1 MGEVKKT
8 KKRNEKRRTPIAP
21 LIELETESQF
31 RSSLSLSLSFSQH
44 LLFPTLFR
52 RIQANTM
59 GKEVA
64 GDAMDVE
71 NVKPGDDKKA
81 SLKKDAIKAASK
93 PPPPPSVLEAAAMRD
108 VRALP
113 ARALRLAAAARARVT
128 GADVLAFSRE
138 VLSSSSSSD
147 ALAEIVSALQQV
159 RKKGS
164 CLWVSKPPKSQRTK
178 RGSSGYWL
186 EERCEGEKGEKKKG
200 EKD

>member
-1 MGEVKKT
+1 
-8 KKRNEKRRTPIAP
+8 
-21 LIELETESQF
+21 
-31 RSSLSLSLSFSQH
+31 
-44 LLFPTLFR
+44 
-52 RIQANTM
+52 M

-93 PPPPPSVLEAAAMRD
+93 PPPPPSVLELLLQGAAALDKAAAMRD